1 MALKTAV
8 SQDER
13 VRQISWF
20 NRLLS
25 RPEFGA
31 LAGAILVFVMFSV
44 FAWDSASNSS
54 GFLGWRAVITW
65 LQFSAEIGI
74 IGIGATLLMIG
85 GEFDLSVGSIIGMT
99 SLIVLAPIVLYGWA
113 PWQAILLTLAV
124 AVLLGWINGTLVNS
138 TGLPSFIVTLAFLYI
153 YRGLTLVVTRAL
165 TGGATRV
172 DIQALVG
179 QKGIVDVPQAREFIR
194 SDWLAQMF
202 SGEIWGSPKLV
213 QLLGNIGL
221 IPITERRVLDPET
234 GQRIAQ
240 NLPII
245 DGFPVALGWWI
256 ILTIVAIII
265 LQRTQLGNW
274 IFGTGGHAE
283 SARNMGVPTNR
294 VKVILFIGTSVFA
307 TILSL
312 LQVFETGSSEV
323 LRGQLKE
330 FEAIIVA
337 VIGGTLLTGGYGSVA
352 GAFWGALI
360 YGMIARGTEIVRWM
374 PNDWF
379 RIFLGV
385 GLLAAVLFNTYIR
398 KRATE
403 AK

>member
-1 MALKTAV
+1 METK
-8 SQDER
+8 QDER
-13 VRQISWF
+13 LQNVSFFKRM
-20 NRLLS
+20 LS

-31 LAGAILVFVMFSV
+31 LAGAILVFIMFTLFS
-44 FAWDSASNSS
+44 WNSETNSS
-54 GFLGWRAVITW
+54 GFLNLRAVMTW
-65 LQFSAEIGI
+65 LKFSAEIGI

-85 GEFDLSVGSIIGMT
+85 GEFDLSVGSVIGLT
-99 SLIVLAPIVLYGWA
+99 SLILLTPIVLFGWA
-113 PWQAILLTLAV
+113 PWLAILLTFVIAILI
-124 AVLLGWINGTLVNS
+124 GWVNGSLVNR
-138 TGLPSFIVTLAFLYI
+138 TGLPSFIVTLAFLYF

-172 DIQALVG
+172 DIQRLVG
-179 QKGIVDVPQAREFIR
+179 QYGIENVPEARAYIR
-194 SDWLAQMF
+194 GDWLSQMF
-202 SGEIWGSPKLV
+202 SGQLWGSPKVVGWLAD
-213 QLLGNIGL
+213 IGI
-221 IPITERRVLDPET
+221 IPTTTRKVLDAVT
-234 GQRIAQ
+234 GQRIATE
-240 NLPII
+240 LPII
-245 DGFPVALGWWI
+245 DGLPVAVGWWI
-256 ILTIVAIII
+256 VLTILAIFI

-294 VKVILFIGTSVFA
+294 VKIILFMGTALCA
-307 TILSL
+307 TVLSS
-312 LQVFETGSSEV
+312 LQVFEAGSSEV

-337 VIGGTLLTGGYGSVA
+337 VIGGTLLTGGYGAIA

-360 YGMIARGTEIVRWM
+360 YGMIARGVEIVRWM

-385 GLLAAVLFNTYIR
+385 GLLLAVIFNTYIR

>member
-1 MALKTAV
+1 MTQQA
-8 SQDER
+8 DER
-13 VRQISWF
+13 LRQVSLF

-25 RPEFGA
+25 RPEIGA
-31 LAGAILVFVMFSV
+31 LAGALLVFVMFSI
-44 FAWDSASNSS
+44 FSWDSSEGAS
-54 GFLGWRAVITW
+54 GFLRLRAVMTW
-65 LQFSAEIGI
+65 LKFSAEIGI

-85 GEFDLSVGSIIGMT
+85 GEFDLSVGSVIGIT
-99 SLIVLAPIVLYGWA
+99 SLLVLSPIVLYGWA
-113 PWQAILLTLAV
+113 PWQAILLTFAV
-124 AVLLGWINGTLVNS
+124 ALLLGWINGSLVNG

-153 YRGLTLVVTRAL
+153 YRGLNLVVTRAL

-179 QKGIVDVPQAREFIR
+179 QHGIEDVPGAREFIR
-194 SDWLAQMF
+194 SDFLAQLFSGNVWGTPPLMKWLA
-202 SGEIWGSPKLV
+202 
-213 QLLGNIGL
+213 NIG
-221 IPITERRVLDPET
+221 IMPTQVFQILDPVT
-234 GQRIAQ
+234 NQRVPTE
-240 NLPII
+240 LPII
-245 DGFPVALGWWI
+245 DGIPVAVGWWI
-256 ILTIVAIII
+256 VLTLIAMFV

-274 IFGTGGHAE
+274 IYGTGGQTE

-294 VKVILFIGTSVFA
+294 VKVILFMITAFCA
-307 TILSL
+307 TVLSL

-337 VIGGTLLTGGYGSVA
+337 VIGGTLLTGGYGTVR

-360 YGMIARGTEIVRWM
+360 YGMIARGVEIVRWM